1 MNNIKKAVIAIMIFF
16 LLVTIVI
23 SKLVESY
30 FRNELYILFKH
41 ILFDSILVFFSLSG
55 TTTQY
60 GLTMIT

>member
-30 FRNELYILFKH
+30 FRNELSILFKH
-41 ILFDSILVFFSLSG
+41 ILFDSILFFSASLELPLNSA
-55 TTTQY
+55 
-60 GLTMIT
+60 